1 MGIATATLWW
11 ANFELAMVP
20 GNAWEGGN
28 RPKTLRFENRFGPL
42 AWLQTSYTIMGRAF
56 EIRRG
61 AKEKRWGKMSRI
73 FPKLAKSITMAAKE
87 GGPDP
92 DSNASLRTA
101 ILNAKA
107 ENMPKDNIDKAIK
120 RAAGKDLADISQVNY
135 EGKGPHGSL
144 FYVECATENTNRSVT
159 NVRTIFNKNGGE
171 MVNSGSLEFMFDR
184 KSVIEFNPEGVNL
197 EELELELM
205 DAGLEE
211 MEVEGDMG
219 LVYGEYSSFGKL
231 TETMERHEVEVTK
244 AALERISNNPQPFTE
259 EQLVEIDALVDKL
272 EDDEDVQAVFINVE
286 R

>member
-1 MGIATATLWW
+1 
-11 ANFELAMVP
+11 
-20 GNAWEGGN
+20 
-28 RPKTLRFENRFGPL
+28 
-42 AWLQTSYTIMGRAF
+42 
-56 EIRRG
+56 
-61 AKEKRWGKMSRI
+61 
-73 FPKLAKSITMAAKE
+73 MAAKE

-120 RAAGKDLADISQVNY
+120 RAAGKDLADINQVNY

-184 KSVIEFNPEGVNL
+184 KSVIEFNPKGVNL

-231 TETMERHEVEVTK
+231 TETMERQKVEVTK

-272 EDDEDVQAVFINVE
+272 EDDEDVQAVFINVD

>member
-1 MGIATATLWW
+1 
-11 ANFELAMVP
+11 
-20 GNAWEGGN
+20 
-28 RPKTLRFENRFGPL
+28 
-42 AWLQTSYTIMGRAF
+42 MGRAF

-73 FPKLAKSITMAAKE
+73 FPKLAKTITMAAKE

-92 DSNASLRTA
+92 DSNAPLRTA

-120 RAAGKDLADISQVNY
+120 RAAGKDLADINQINY

-159 NVRTIFNKNGGE
+159 NVRTIFNKNG
-171 MVNSGSLEFMFDR
+171 
-184 KSVIEFNPEGVNL
+184 IEFNPEGVNL
-197 EELELELM
+197 EEFELELM

-219 LVYGEYSSFGKL
+219 LVYGEYTAFGNL
-231 TETMERHEVEVTK
+231 TSVCERLGVEVTK
-244 AALERISNNPQPFTE
+244 ASLERIANNPQQFTE
-259 EQLVEIDALVDKL
+259 EQLIEVDALVDKL
-272 EDDEDVQAVFINVE
+272 EDDEDVQAVFTNVD

>member
-1 MGIATATLWW
+1 
-11 ANFELAMVP
+11 
-20 GNAWEGGN
+20 
-28 RPKTLRFENRFGPL
+28 
-42 AWLQTSYTIMGRAF
+42 MGRAF

-231 TETMERHEVEVTK
+231 TEAMERHKVEVTK

-272 EDDEDVQAVFINVE
+272 EDDEDVQAVFINVD

>member
-1 MGIATATLWW
+1 
-11 ANFELAMVP
+11 
-20 GNAWEGGN
+20 
-28 RPKTLRFENRFGPL
+28 
-42 AWLQTSYTIMGRAF
+42 MGRAF

-73 FPKLAKSITMAAKE
+73 FPKLAKSITMAAKD

-92 DSNASLRTA
+92 DSNATLRTA

-107 ENMPKDNIDKAIK
+107 ENMPKDNIEKAIK
-120 RAAGKDLADISQVNY
+120 RAAGKDLADIAQINY

-171 MVNSGSLEFMFDR
+171 MVNSGALEFMFDR
-184 KSVIEFNPEGVNL
+184 KSVIEFNPSDVNL

-219 LVYGEYSSFGKL
+219 LVYGEYTAFGNL
-231 TETMERHEVEVTK
+231 TTVFEKMGVEVMK
-244 AALERISNNPQPFTE
+244 ASLERIPNNPQQFTE
-259 EQLVEIDALVDKL
+259 EQLVEIDSLVDKL
-272 EDDEDVQAVFINVE
+272 EDDEDVQAVFTNID

>member
-1 MGIATATLWW
+1 
-11 ANFELAMVP
+11 
-20 GNAWEGGN
+20 
-28 RPKTLRFENRFGPL
+28 
-42 AWLQTSYTIMGRAF
+42 MGRAF

-73 FPKLAKSITMAAKE
+73 FPKLAKSITMAAKD

-92 DSNASLRTA
+92 DSNATLRTA

-107 ENMPKDNIDKAIK
+107 ENMPKDNIEKAIK
-120 RAAGKDLADISQVNY
+120 RAAGKDLADIAQINY

-171 MVNSGSLEFMFDR
+171 MVNSGALEFMFDR
-184 KSVIEFNPEGVNL
+184 KSVIEFNPSDVNL

-219 LVYGEYSSFGKL
+219 LVYGEYTAFGNL
-231 TETMERHEVEVTK
+231 TTVFEKMGVEVMK
-244 AALERISNNPQPFTE
+244 ASLERIPNNPQQFTE
-259 EQLVEIDALVDKL
+259 EQLVEIDSLVDKL
-272 EDDEDVQAVFINVE
+272 EDDEDVQAVLTNID

>member
-1 MGIATATLWW
+1 
-11 ANFELAMVP
+11 
-20 GNAWEGGN
+20 
-28 RPKTLRFENRFGPL
+28 
-42 AWLQTSYTIMGRAF
+42 MGRAF

-184 KSVIEFNPEGVNL
+184 KSVIEFNPKGVNL

-231 TETMERHEVEVTK
+231 TETMERQKVEVTK

-272 EDDEDVQAVFINVE
+272 EDDEDVQAVFINVD

>member
-1 MGIATATLWW
+1 
-11 ANFELAMVP
+11 
-20 GNAWEGGN
+20 
-28 RPKTLRFENRFGPL
+28 
-42 AWLQTSYTIMGRAF
+42 
-56 EIRRG
+56 
-61 AKEKRWGKMSRI
+61 
-73 FPKLAKSITMAAKE
+73 MAAKE

-184 KSVIEFNPEGVNL
+184 KSVIEFNPKGVNL

-231 TETMERHEVEVTK
+231 PETMERQKVEVTK